1 MHRIALLDRD
11 GLFVEI
17 CLNGYGPSYTIKW
30 YSIVNRVLKMQKKID
45 KNFVVIGCGGLGCY
59 IIENLMRLNVKNI
72 TVCDADIFVDSNL
85 NRQLYATPATLG
97 MLKVVAAK
105 KRADELRFKGGF
117 MAIAEHFSEAT
128 ADRILRSADI
138 VIDALDNSASRLV
151 LEDECTKRNLPI
163 VHGAVGEWI
172 YQVGISLPGSGL
184 LHKIYG
190 EDAND
195 THVPNYS
202 FGVSLCA
209 AREVAEAIKLATGLH
224 SNLENRLLVC
234 DLEDNTEQIVEL

>member
-1 MHRIALLDRD
+1 
-11 GLFVEI
+11 
-17 CLNGYGPSYTIKW
+17 
-30 YSIVNRVLKMQKKID
+30 
-45 KNFVVIGCGGLGCY
+45 
-59 IIENLMRLNVKNI
+59 MRLNVKNI

-105 KRADELRFKGGF
+105 KRADELRFNGGF

-128 ADRILRSADI
+128 ADKILRSADI
-138 VIDALDNSASRLV
+138 VIDALDNSASRLL
-151 LEDECTKRNLPI
+151 LEDACAKKNLPI
-163 VHGAVGEWI
+163 VHGAVGEWM
-172 YQVGISLPGSGL
+172 YQIGISLPGSKL

-190 EDAND
+190 EDPKD

-202 FGVSLCA
+202 FGVALCA
-209 AREVAEAIKLATGLH
+209 AREVSEAVKIATGLH